1 MMSDK
6 EIMSEIVA
14 GNSDAFAEVY
24 NRYIGEFVGFVRK
37 HFRGSDD
44 DIYDIYHDS
53 CMALYSNIL
62 SRRLTA
68 EALGE
73 VSLKT
78 YLFRIGHNKM
88 VDVFR
93 RANTAQ
99 RRSFIENFDYSEWDD
114 ECEEV
119 LSEREQKIR
128 EVVSQMGEPCA
139 TILAMYYWQDKSMR
153 EIASEAGYSNADTA
167 KSLKSRCMAKVKAYV
182 AHII

>member
-6 EIMSEIVA
+6 DILREIVA
-14 GNSDAFAEVY
+14 GNSEAFAEIY
-24 NRYIGEFVGFVRK
+24 NRHIGEFVGFVRK
-37 HFRGSDD
+37 HFRGSDE

-53 CMALYSNIL
+53 CMALYGNIL

-88 VDVFR
+88 VDLYR
-93 RANTAQ
+93 RSNTAQ
-99 RRSFIENFDYSEWDD
+99 RRAFIENFDYTQWESEG
-114 ECEEV
+114 EEV
-119 LSEREQKIR
+119 LSGREQRIR

-139 TILAMYYWQDKSMR
+139 TILRMYYWQDKSMR
-153 EIASEAGYSNADTA
+153 EIASAEGYSNADTA
-167 KSLKSRCMAKVKAYV
+167 KTLKSRCMAKLKAYV